1 MIRED
6 EVRNIVGNMREPF
19 LHRPLG
25 ELDAIKEVKVK
36 PEKRHVSVKIALAKT
51 GTAEQMGIQQEIV
64 SVLKEAGAETVGLRF
79 EELPEETLAKF
90 SRPAAESETL
100 LNRKH
105 PPVFLA
111 VASGKGGVG
120 KSTVSVN
127 LAISLARLGKKVG
140 LIDADIYGFS
150 VPDMMGITV
159 RPTVEGEKLLPVERF
174 GVKVMSMGF
183 FVEENAPVV
192 WRGPMLGKMLNNFFH
207 EVDWERLTISFSTC
221 RPARVMWRSMYTR
234 CFRAAKR
241 LSYQRRTL
249 QPHL

>member
-25 ELDAIKEVKVK
+25 ELDAIKEVKIK

-127 LAISLARLGKKVG
+127 LAISLARLGK
-140 LIDADIYGFS
+140 S
-150 VPDMMGITV
+150 
-159 RPTVEGEKLLPVERF
+159 
-174 GVKVMSMGF
+174 
-183 FVEENAPVV
+183 
-192 WRGPMLGKMLNNFFH
+192 
-207 EVDWERLTISFSTC
+207 RLD
-221 RPARVMWRSMYTR
+221 
-234 CFRAAKR
+234 
-241 LSYQRRTL
+241 
-249 QPHL
+249 

>member
-1 MIRED
+1 MD
-6 EVRNIVGNMREPF
+6 N
-19 LHRPLG
+19 
-25 ELDAIKEVKVK
+25 
-36 PEKRHVSVKIALAKT
+36 
-51 GTAEQMGIQQEIV
+51 
-64 SVLKEAGAETVGLRF
+64 
-79 EELPEETLAKF
+79 
-90 SRPAAESETL
+90 
-100 LNRKH
+100 

-159 RPTVEGEKLLPVERF
+159 RPTIEGEKLLPVERF

-207 EVDWERLTISFSTC
+207 EVEWGEVDYIVLDLPPGTGTLL
-221 RPARVMWRSMYTR
+221 SMYIQ
-234 CFRAAKR
+234 CFRAAKKSSYRRRIQQSLLSRPERALWR
-241 LSYQRRTL
+241 LKPIMRLLVS
-249 QPHL
+249 